1 MSPDRMLPTDCY
13 PLTLIGMANST
24 STENEEAT
32 VSKLWLVRSLGR
44 PLLQGRRALFI
55 LRNNWDS
62 TNKVSAKH
70 FTAKI
75 Q

>member
-1 MSPDRMLPTDCY
+1 MLLTDYC

-24 STENEEAT
+24 STENKEAA
-32 VSKLWLVRSLGR
+32 VSKLWLVRNLGR

-55 LRNNWDS
+55 LRNSWDY
-62 TNKVSAKH
+62 TNKVSAEH
-70 FTAKI
+70 YTAKS